1 MHSLSDSQIR
11 SSFVNASLR
20 ERKSVTL
27 PPDFDELDWERL
39 DFVGWRDPKLPMV
52 GYLVIP
58 ADDGVVGIMLR
69 LGGRQPRNRPLCS
82 FCEDVQ
88 LPNEV
93 AFFSAKFAGAAGR
106 KGNTVGTLICSNFE
120 CSTNVRAKP
129 SAIFASDDVET
140 VRQQRIQAL
149 RTHLAGF
156 AQRVASGDSPLDPS
170 SEEPT

>member
-1 MHSLSDSQIR
+1 MHSLTETRIR

-27 PPDFDELDWERL
+27 PPDFDDFDWERL

-52 GYLVIP
+52 AYVVIP
-58 ADDGVVGIMLR
+58 TDDDVVGILLR
-69 LGGRQPRNRPLCS
+69 LGGRQPRSRPLCS
-82 FCEDVQ
+82 FCEDVH

-93 AFFSAKFAGAAGR
+93 AFFSAKLAGAAGR

-120 CSTNVRAKP
+120 CSANVRAKP
-129 SAIFASDDVET
+129 SAIFSTDDPET

-149 RTHLAGF
+149 QSHLAGF
-156 AQRVASGDSPLDPS
+156 AKRVASGDSPSAP
-170 SEEPT
+170 

>member
-58 ADDGVVGIMLR
+58 TDDGVVGIMLR